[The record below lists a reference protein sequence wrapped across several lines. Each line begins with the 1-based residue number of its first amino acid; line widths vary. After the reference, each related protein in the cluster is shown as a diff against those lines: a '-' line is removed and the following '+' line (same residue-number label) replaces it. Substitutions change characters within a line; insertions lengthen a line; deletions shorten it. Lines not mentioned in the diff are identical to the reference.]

1 MQQNCASGVINRPQ
15 YIPPNILTDRVLF
28 GQSEFHCGPKRATTW
43 AGAQVWR
50 PPRRSPG
57 RGRRKIAEEIK
68 LEIAVRG
75 LDAGSNTQGD
85 VVSAPE
91 ANPA

>member
-1 MQQNCASGVINRPQ
+1 VAPAAKV
-15 YIPPNILTDRVLF
+15 
-28 GQSEFHCGPKRATTW
+28 A
-43 AGAQVWR
+43 
-50 PPRRSPG
+50 G

-85 VVSAPE
+85 VVAAPE